1 METIQ
6 GTQCTVDARSKLR
19 EKRFKKKTL
28 PHNLISFSVFV
39 FSRWC
44 SCRKEHSVL
53 VVVLKGRA
61 RCTQGGSLLSLGKK
75 CLRIWSECCSQW
87 LHKQL
92 RYKKFWTTHTET
104 GPAASTA
111 GRASNPW
118 EGNESG
124 WWPKVSKVRD

>member
-1 METIQ
+1 MFKMETIQ

-92 RYKKFWTTHTET
+92 RYKNFELHTQRQGLLLPLLEEPVIPEKEMNQ
-104 GPAASTA
+104 G
-111 GRASNPW
+111 G
-118 EGNESG
+118 GQ
-124 WWPKVSKVRD
+124 K